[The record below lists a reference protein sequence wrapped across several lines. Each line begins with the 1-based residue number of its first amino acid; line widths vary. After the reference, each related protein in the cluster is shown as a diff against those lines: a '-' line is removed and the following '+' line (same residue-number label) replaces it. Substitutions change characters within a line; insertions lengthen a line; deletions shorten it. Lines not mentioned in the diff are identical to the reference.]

1 MTKNKIKYNIDLNQA
16 PVMFIEEIT
25 DDQEL
30 KSVYGG
36 VTPPDSV
43 LLNPKIIAAL
53 AKRGI
58 ILPNDPNNPNTLTE
72 EALLALKD
80 ILGSQTY

>member
-1 MTKNKIKYNIDLNQA
+1 MTKNQIKDNVDLNQA

-25 DDQEL
+25 DDWEL

-36 VTPPDSV
+36 ATPADSV

-58 ILPNDPNNPNTLTE
+58 ILPDDPNNPNTLTV
-72 EALLALKD
+72 EALYALKE
-80 ILGSQTY
+80 ILANET